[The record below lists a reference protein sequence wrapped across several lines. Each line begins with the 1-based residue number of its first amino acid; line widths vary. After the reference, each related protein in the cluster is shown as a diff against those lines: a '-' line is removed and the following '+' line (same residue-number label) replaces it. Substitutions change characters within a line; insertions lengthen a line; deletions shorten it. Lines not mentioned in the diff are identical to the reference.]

1 MIPRCYHLGLFPWA
15 VGVGGWR
22 AADGGAEVA
31 GEMGL
36 VEVAEVAGEE
46 PQVDVV
52 ALVEALDRL
61 VEAGALDD
69 PLRVTPV

>member
-1 MIPRCYHLGLFPWA
+1 
-15 VGVGGWR
+15 
-22 AADGGAEVA
+22 
-31 GEMGL
+31 MGL

-46 PQVDVV
+46 AQVDMV

-69 PLRVTPV
+69 PFGGDADVGGEQALEPADADAGLVGEVLDLGGRP